1 MSELALTPEPSASQ
15 ILAAVVS
22 GGVTKENVSVVAEI
36 IKMQRE
42 IRAEEAARDFATAL
56 AGLQGEMPAVVAEKP
71 VMNAEDK
78 GGGVRYVFAPFED
91 IMKQLRPF
99 LLKYGFTV
107 RFTQKL
113 TETTMVA
120 VCKLTHTSG
129 HSEENEFA
137 IRRGKGPPGSSEAQA
152 DGSNSTYAKRYALC
166 NALNIVI
173 TKDDDAGARG
183 ASITAEQ
190 AADLRRRVVTTK
202 ANQDKFLEAAGA
214 ETFETIPETKLAE
227 LQGILDRREAK
238 LATKPE
244 AQDIEWK
251 GDK

>member
-1 MSELALTPEPSASQ
+1 MNNELALTPEPSASQ

-42 IRAEEAARDFATAL
+42 LRAEEAARDFATAL
-56 AGLQGEMPAVVAEKP
+56 AGLQGEMPAVVAEKA
-71 VMNAEDK
+71 VMNTDNK
-78 GGGVRYVFAPFED
+78 GVRYVFAPFED

-99 LLKYGFTV
+99 LLKHGFTV

-137 IRRGKGPPGSSEAQA
+137 IRRGKGPPGASEAQA

-173 TKDDDAGARG
+173 TKDDDAAARG
-183 ASITAEQ
+183 ANITAEQ

-238 LATKPE
+238 MAAKP
-244 AQDIEWK
+244 ADKDIEWEGK
-251 GDK
+251 